1 MKRTIAAALVGAAGA
16 ATIAFAVPGTA
27 SADAPTCGPAAAAA
41 ARADSAPKVA
51 AYLAA
56 HPDVAAELAK
66 VKGLP
71 KDQRRAEIQAW
82 RQANP
87 QEAQDLKAARQAVID
102 YHKAC
107 GKQHK

>member
-1 MKRTIAAALVGAAGA
+1 MKRPLAATLIAAAGA
-16 ATIAFAVPGTA
+16 ATIALAIPGTA
-27 SADAPTCGPAAAAA
+27 SADTPTCGPAAAAA

-66 VKGLP
+66 VKSLP
-71 KDQRRAEIQAW
+71 KDQRRAELKSW

-87 QEAQDLKAARQAVID
+87 QEAQDLKSAHQSVID

-107 GKQHK
+107 GKHK

>member
-1 MKRTIAAALVGAAGA
+1 MKRILAATLTGTAAVAAIAFSGTGMAAAD
-16 ATIAFAVPGTA
+16 TPQ
-27 SADAPTCGPAAAAA
+27 CGPAAAAA
-41 ARADSAPKVA
+41 ARADAAPKVA

-56 HPDVAAELAK
+56 HPDVAAEIAK
-66 VKGLP
+66 IHGLP
-71 KDQRRAEIQAW
+71 KDQRRAERKAW

-107 GKQHK
+107 GRQK